1 LLWGEP
7 GLRLGVRLGPVVFF
21 AGCEGVALRVLCSFE
36 KFLVRMEER
45 GIRSLERAMVWHAGD
60 RIQGKAI
67 TRRCLNSTTEQLA
80 EKSFPERKTIP

>member
-1 LLWGEP
+1 
-7 GLRLGVRLGPVVFF
+7 
-21 AGCEGVALRVLCSFE
+21 
-36 KFLVRMEER
+36 MEER
-45 GIRSLERAMVWHAGD
+45 GVRSLERAMVWHAGD